1 MKNFKRYRGNFE
13 EALRELANA
22 KPKQR
27 FATPAEAMDERIRQG
42 ENADICTS
50 NAWYNA
56 SFSEVD
62 GRILGTRGQF
72 NPLVNYAQKAV
83 DSMKNGE
90 FYLNDDILLN
100 GKPAVKVLAEIAA
113 KDSKKP
119 VHKRRVIDLGKAK
132 THEVPTDS
140 FADDDTIV
148 FLAEGKERANKYGLF
163 LRKSKYN
170 IQNSNVFMQDLS
182 GKNKTRGFWFSRL
195 VGVGGS
201 EFDCYDR
208 NLDSGGGSL
217 FGVSYESAKGTSK
230 KILKPSLREIV
241 KYSKR
246 FVPEAV
252 KDDFEKG
259 LKELLNQSTLASFQT
274 RFTIIIR
281 RLHFWY

>member
-1 MKNFKRYRGNFE
+1 MKNFKRYNGNFA
-13 EALRELANA
+13 EALRELAES

-83 DSMKNGE
+83 NSMGKGE
-90 FYLNDDILLN
+90 FYLTDDILLN
-100 GKPAVKVLAEIAA
+100 RKPAVKVLAEIAE

-132 THEVPTDS
+132 THDVPTDS

-163 LRKSKYN
+163 LKNSKYN
-170 IQNSNVFMQDLS
+170 ITSSRVYMQNLI
-182 GKNKTRGFWFSRL
+182 GKNKTRGFWLYRL
-195 VGVGGS
+195 DDDGRS
-201 EFDCYDR
+201 EFSCNNRDLY
-208 NLDSGGGSL
+208 LGGGSL
-217 FGVSYESAKGTSK
+217 FGVSDESAKGTSK
-230 KILKPSLREIV
+230 KILKQFIRTYTQEEAERYLKILEGV
-241 KYSKR
+241 KSGKIGASKL
-246 FVPEAV
+246 
-252 KDDFEKG
+252 EKVAQYF
-259 LKELLNQSTLASFQT
+259 KQ
-274 RFTIIIR
+274 
-281 RLHFWY
+281 

>member
-50 NAWYNA
+50 GAWYNA

-83 DSMKNGE
+83 DSMRNGE

-132 THEVPTDS
+132 THDVPTDS

-163 LRKSKYN
+163 LKNSKYN
-170 IQNSNVFMQDLS
+170 ITSSRVYMQNLI
-182 GKNKTRGFWFSRL
+182 GKNKTRGFWLYRL
-195 VGVGGS
+195 DDDGRS
-201 EFDCYDR
+201 EFSCNNRDLY
-208 NLDSGGGSL
+208 LGGGSL
-217 FGVSYESAKGTSK
+217 FGVSDESAKGTSK
-230 KILKPSLREIV
+230 KILKQFIRTYTQEEAERYLKILEGV
-241 KYSKR
+241 KSGKIDTSKL
-246 FVPEAV
+246 
-252 KDDFEKG
+252 EKVAQYF
-259 LKELLNQSTLASFQT
+259 KQ
-274 RFTIIIR
+274 
-281 RLHFWY
+281 